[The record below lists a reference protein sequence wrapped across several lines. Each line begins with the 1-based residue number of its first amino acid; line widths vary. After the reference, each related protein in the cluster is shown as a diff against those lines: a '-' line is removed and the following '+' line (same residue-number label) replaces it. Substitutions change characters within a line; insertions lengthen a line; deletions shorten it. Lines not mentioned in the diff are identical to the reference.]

1 LTQEQGYRVHIRG
14 PHIAVTFSGTSFCV
28 DYPKPKKG
36 QAFSPT
42 GFSKPADAT
51 AAQVAGFLL
60 VARTLAYEKAKELGW
75 ILNVR

>member
-1 LTQEQGYRVHIRG
+1 MTQEQGYRVHLQG
-14 PHIAVTFSGTSFCV
+14 NHIAVTFTGTSFCV

-36 QAFSPT
+36 QPLSPT

-60 VARTLAYEKAKELGW
+60 VAQTLANERARELGW
-75 ILNVR
+75 FRR